1 MPSCS
6 IRATRCGLSRWTMFE
21 FLEVVAPGCGVSYQD
36 AGRPG
41 WKRFGVPPG
50 GWMDAESAQAANHLL
65 GNARGAVVLE
75 LALQGARFRVLREG
89 WVAVAGASMG
99 WPPGTARCVTRGEE
113 LVFTRHEC
121 GVYAYL
127 AAPGGWVAP
136 EILGSA
142 AVSARSGL
150 GRGLRPGDVL
160 SCRDDPA
167 RAGRPARV
175 ERPAA
180 MRYPSGLAVRVWP
193 GPQWRDFPEESRAA
207 FFAAGWKVSSRS
219 DRMGVRLEG
228 PAIAGPEAFMVSE
241 PVRAGSVQITGGG
254 QPVVTMR
261 DGPTVG
267 GYPKIA
273 WLDEE
278 ACRRV
283 AQVPPGGTIKF
294 LPPDE

>member
-1 MPSCS
+1 
-6 IRATRCGLSRWTMFE
+6 MFE
-21 FLEVVAPGCGVSYQD
+21 FLEVITPGCGATWQD

-50 GWMDAESAQAANHLL
+50 GWMDADAACASNRLL
-65 GNARGAVVLE
+65 ENPDDAVVLE
-75 LALQGARFRVLREG
+75 LALQGAKFRVLADG
-89 WVAVAGASMG
+89 WLAVTGASMG
-99 WPPGTARCVTRGEE
+99 WPSGTARRVARGEE
-113 LVFTRHEC
+113 LAFDRHRS

-150 GRGLRPGDVL
+150 GRTLNKGDRL
-160 SCRDDPA
+160 SCRHDPA
-167 RAGRPARV
+167 CLDCHPAGPAPAPADYPPNV
-175 ERPAA
+175 E
-180 MRYPSGLAVRVWP
+180 VRVWK
-193 GPQWRDFPEESRAA
+193 GPQFREFSAEARGT
-207 FFAAGWKVSSRS
+207 FFDTVWTVSSQL
-219 DRMGVRLEG
+219 DRMGVRLSG
-228 PAIAGPEAFMVSE
+228 AVVAAPAVTMPSE
-241 PVRAGSVQITGGG
+241 PVLPGSVQITGGG

-283 AQVPPGGTIKF
+283 AQVPPGGTVKF
-294 LPPDE
+294 LPPEE

>member
-1 MPSCS
+1 
-6 IRATRCGLSRWTMFE
+6 MFE
-21 FLEVVAPGCGVSYQD
+21 FLEVITPGCGASWQD

-50 GWMDAESAQAANHLL
+50 GWMDGEAARAANRLL
-65 GNARGAVVLE
+65 GNPEEAVVLE
-75 LALQGARFRVLREG
+75 LALQGARFRVRHSG
-89 WVAVAGASMG
+89 WLAVAGASMG
-99 WPPGTARCVTRGEE
+99 WAPGTTRGVECGDV
-113 LVFTRHEC
+113 LDFTRHQS

-127 AAPGGWVAP
+127 AAPGGWIAP
-136 EILGSA
+136 EILRSA

-150 GRGLRPGDVL
+150 GRGLNPGDVL

-167 RAGRPARV
+167 RGSRPAR
-175 ERPAA
+175 EESPAA
-180 MRYPSGLAVRVWP
+180 TQYPSDLALRVWP
-193 GPQWRDFPEESRAA
+193 GPQWREFSDEARTS
-207 FFAAGWKVSSRS
+207 FFATGWKVSSRS

-228 PAIAGPEAFMVSE
+228 PCIAGPEAVMISE
-241 PVRAGSVQITGGG
+241 PVRTGSVQITGGG

-273 WLDEE
+273 WLDED

-283 AQVPPGGTIKF
+283 AQVPPGGTIGF

>member
-1 MPSCS
+1 
-6 IRATRCGLSRWTMFE
+6 MFE
-21 FLEVVAPGCGVSYQD
+21 FLEVITPGCGATWQD

-50 GWMDAESAQAANHLL
+50 GWMDAEAAGAANRLL
-65 GNARGAVVLE
+65 GNAEDAVVLE
-75 LALQGARFRVLREG
+75 LALQGARFRVVTDG
-89 WVAVAGASMG
+89 WLAVAGASMG
-99 WPPGTARCVTRGEE
+99 WSPGTAQWVTRGQE
-113 LVFTRHEC
+113 LAFDRHQS

-150 GRGLRPGDVL
+150 GRALVKGDLL
-160 SCRDDPA
+160 SCRHDPA
-167 RAGRPARV
+167 CPGWCPA
-175 ERPAA
+175 EDETAA
-180 MRYPSGLAVRVWP
+180 AIYPQSIEVRVWR
-193 GPQWRDFPEESRAA
+193 GPQWGDFSDEARGC
-207 FFAAGWKVSSRS
+207 FFDTLWNVTSHL
-219 DRMGVRLEG
+219 DRMGVRLSG
-228 PAIAGPEAFMVSE
+228 AAIAAPPAIMPSE
-241 PVRAGSVQITGGG
+241 PVLPGTVQITGSG

-283 AQVPPGGTIKF
+283 AQVPPGGTVKF
-294 LPPDE
+294 LSADQ